1 METPVKSQPDK
12 LTSLLNDMFRIVRP
26 TTQHQIIIHTDV
38 EIATIEPT
46 FVIRNNHNLDKTK

>member
-12 LTSLLNDMFRIVRP
+12 LTLLLNDMFRIVRP
-26 TTQHQIIIHTDV
+26 TTQHQRIIHADV

-46 FVIRNNHNLDKTK
+46 FVINNNHNLDKTK